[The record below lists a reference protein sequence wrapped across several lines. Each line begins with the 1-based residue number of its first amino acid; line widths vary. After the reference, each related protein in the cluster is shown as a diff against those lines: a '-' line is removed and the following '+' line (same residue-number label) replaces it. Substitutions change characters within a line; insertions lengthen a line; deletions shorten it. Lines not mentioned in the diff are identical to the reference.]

1 MQCDEDVSGAQFIV
15 ADPALYKIEGA
26 KLTRPGN
33 IVTFPD
39 QLLFEID
46 ADYLDEKYPE
56 RRDVLR
62 AKWRQSMVWERPKE
76 P

>member
-1 MQCDEDVSGAQFIV
+1 V
-15 ADPALYKIEGA
+15 
-26 KLTRPGN
+26 
-33 IVTFPD
+33 
-39 QLLFEID
+39 ID

-62 AKWRQSMVWERPKE
+62 AKWRQSMVWGQPKE

>member
-1 MQCDEDVSGAQFIV
+1 V
-15 ADPALYKIEGA
+15 
-26 KLTRPGN
+26 
-33 IVTFPD
+33 
-39 QLLFEID
+39 ID
-46 ADYLDEKYPE
+46 ADYLDQKYPE